1 MADIKASV
9 GSNGANHEDDVTEIQ
24 TLLDVIPA
32 AAGGA
37 EPQIDIDGW
46 CGKNTNAAILHFQK
60 TQKMPV
66 LDGRVDPGKST
77 IKRLNELVQGPGTR
91 TVAPPDL
98 DPAQLA
104 LQSIQQSTI
113 WATAGLRSI
122 QNIRQKVRDSGA
134 LAGHDSIEL
143 TALAAHFRLTDTLG
157 KARLDTLL
165 DVVEKNFLAAIGV
178 LGRGPVMFHS
188 VSRKQMNIDFRGGE
202 GSPAYVMPANR
213 TRINF
218 SPTFR
223 VRSSGA
229 RPGRDWTGDGWGPKC
244 RAAMVLHETIHITD
258 SRGGHDIYEHL
269 PGYLTMSAEVGV
281 HNAASYPSYG
291 AHVFERSTL
300 PLGPRYGAAR
310 PAE

>member
-9 GSNGANHEDDVTEIQ
+9 GSNGVNREDDVTEVQ
-24 TLLDVIPA
+24 TLLDVVPV
-32 AAGGA
+32 AAGGPA
-37 EPQIDIDGW
+37 TPIDIDGW
-46 CGKNTNAAILHFQK
+46 CGKNTNAAILNFQK
-60 TQKMPV
+60 VQKLGV
-66 LDGRVDPGKST
+66 VDGRVDPSKNT
-77 IKRLNELVQGPGTR
+77 IKRLNELASGPGAR

-104 LQSIQQSTI
+104 LQSIQQSSI
-113 WATAGLRSI
+113 WANAGLSSI
-122 QNIRQKVRDSGA
+122 LTIRQKVRNSGV

-143 TALAAHFRLTDTLG
+143 TALAAHFRLNDTLG
-157 KARLDTLL
+157 KAKLDALL
-165 DVVEKNFLAAIGV
+165 DVVEKNFRAALGV
-178 LGRGPVMFHS
+178 LGRGPTMFRS
-188 VSRKQMNIDFRGGE
+188 VSRKQMNIDFRGAE
-202 GSPAYVMPANR
+202 GSPAYVMPGNR

-218 SPTFR
+218 SPLFR
-223 VRSSGA
+223 VRSSGP

-244 RAAMVLHETIHITD
+244 RAAMVLHETIHTTD

-291 AHVFERSTL
+291 AHVFERSAL
-300 PLGPRYGAAR
+300 PLGPRYGAGR